1 MATTDVEQAL
11 ADPELERTEWNLDPL
26 VEGRGEHGVEEQ
38 LSRALEL
45 ATSFGQRYP
54 GKLAEI
60 DAAGLAAA
68 MRELERVYELVSRA
82 GSYAHLRFSTD
93 TSDPANGALL
103 QRAQERGT
111 AIETKLLFFELEW
124 AALPDERAE
133 ELLADPALDFCRHH
147 LETARRYRPH
157 LLSEPEEQVMTEKS
171 VTGRSAWTRLF
182 SESTAAIRVALEDGE
197 TSLEVAL
204 SRLQSGDREQRRT
217 TAEAVT
223 AALEPGLRT
232 RAFILNTLFHDKAVD
247 D

>member
-60 DAAGLAAA
+60 DAAGLADA
-68 MRELERVYELVSRA
+68 MRELEQVYELVSRA
-82 GSYAHLRFSTD
+82 GSYAQLGFATD
-93 TSDPANGALL
+93 TSDPARGALL

-111 AIETKLLFFELEW
+111 EIETKLLFFELEW

-133 ELLADPALDFCRHH
+133 ELLRDPALGFCRHY
-147 LETARRYRPH
+147 LENARRYRPH
-157 LLSEPEEQVMTEKS
+157 LLSEPEELIFTEKS
-171 VTGRSAWTRLF
+171 VTGRSAWTRLCVEVT
-182 SESTAAIRVALEDGE
+182 SALRAA
-197 TSLEVAL
+197 
-204 SRLQSGDREQRRT
+204 
-217 TAEAVT
+217 
-223 AALEPGLRT
+223 PP
-232 RAFILNTLFHDKAVD
+232 
-247 D
+247 